1 MVGKN
6 DMNSVKK
13 ISVVVPFLN
22 EKESLPELVS
32 RVSAVFAGRPEDWE
46 LLLVDDGSTDGSAE
60 WAVEKVREEPHLRVV
75 RLSRNFG
82 HQFAITA
89 GMDRAVGDAV
99 VVMDADLQD
108 PPEVIPELLAAWEGG
123 ADVVYAVRRSRE
135 GETWMKK
142 FLAASFYRVFHR
154 LAKVNVPMDAGDFR
168 LVSRRVVDSLKKM
181 RELHRFMR
189 GLTCWVGYKQTA
201 VEYDRAARFAG
212 ETKYPVWKSAKL
224 AFDAITS
231 FSASPLRWI
240 ALFGVIVCAVAAAW
254 ILYVFWMAFFRPERL
269 ERGWASIVAAMV
281 FLSGAQLVS
290 IGLLGQYVSRIYEEG
305 KGRPLYLVAEDTAEK
320 SGGGSVGTP

>member
-1 MVGKN
+1 M
-6 DMNSVKK
+6 KK
-13 ISVVVPFLN
+13 ISVVVPFLD
-22 EKESLPELVS
+22 EKESLPELVA
-32 RVSAVFAGRPEDWE
+32 RVAAVFAARPEDWE

-60 WAVEKVREEPHLRVV
+60 WAVASTREEPHLRVV

-82 HQFAITA
+82 HQYAITA
-89 GMDRAVGDAV
+89 GLDRAVGDAV

-108 PPEVIPELLAAWEGG
+108 PPEVIPELIAAWEGG
-123 ADVVYAVRRSRE
+123 ADVVYAVRRSRR

-142 FLAASFYRVFHR
+142 FLAAGFYRVFHR
-154 LAKVNVPMDAGDFR
+154 LAKVDVPMDAGDFR

-189 GLTCWVGYKQTA
+189 GLTCWVGYKQAA

-240 ALFGVIVCAVAAAW
+240 ALFGVGVCAVAGVW
-254 ILYVFWMAFFRPERL
+254 TLYVIWTAIFRPETL
-269 ERGWASIVAAMV
+269 EKGWASIIAVMV
-281 FLSGAQLVS
+281 FLGGAQLVS

-305 KGRPLYLVAEDTAEK
+305 KGRPLYLVAEDTAETEDR
-320 SGGGSVGTP
+320 G

>member
-1 MVGKN
+1 MK
-6 DMNSVKK
+6 SARK

-32 RVSAVFAGRPEDWE
+32 RVSAVFAARAEDWE

-60 WAVEKVREEPHLRVV
+60 WAVAKTREEPHLRVV

-89 GMDRAVGDAV
+89 GLDRAVGDAV

-108 PPEVIPELLAAWEGG
+108 PPEVIPELIAAWEGG

-142 FLAASFYRVFHR
+142 FLAAGFYRVFHQM
-154 LAKVNVPMDAGDFR
+154 AQVDVPMDAGDFR
-168 LVSRRVVDSLKKM
+168 LVSRRVVDALKEM

-189 GLTCWVGYKQTA
+189 GLTCWVGYKQAA
-201 VEYDRAARFAG
+201 VQYDRAARFAG

-224 AFDAITS
+224 AFDAIAS
-231 FSASPLRWI
+231 FSAMPLRWI
-240 ALFGVIVCAVAAAW
+240 THFGMAVCLVAVLW
-254 ILYVFWMAFFRPERL
+254 TVYVFWQAFFRPEQL
-269 ERGWASIVAAMV
+269 VKGWASIVSAMV
-281 FLSGAQLVS
+281 FLGGAQMVS

-305 KGRPLYLVAEDTAEK
+305 KGRPLYLVSEDTAENSK
-320 SGGGSVGTP
+320 GK

>member
-1 MVGKN
+1 MKAE
-6 DMNSVKK
+6 KK

-32 RVSAVFAGRPEDWE
+32 RVSAVFAARPEDWE
-46 LLLVDDGSTDGSAE
+46 LLLVDAGSTDGSAE
-60 WAVEKVREEPHLRVV
+60 WAVEKTREEPHLRVV

-168 LVSRRVVDSLKKM
+168 LVSRRVVNSLKKM

-240 ALFGVIVCAVAAAW
+240 AFFGLIVCAVAVAW
-254 ILYVFWMAFFRPERL
+254 ILYVFWLAFFRPETL

-320 SGGGSVGTP
+320 DGDGGAGTP